1 MNGSAPVTP
10 RQAIVQKLDR
20 LIRARYPVIAVNTAE
35 ERRFKSLI
43 DEVLQI
49 PIPGGAPAEPGRHF
63 AKGLYHAS
71 RVSGLRQV
79 AGPNVPL
86 EGRAIPDREE
96 PSALL
101 DFIAEQDRG
110 IFILFD
116 YAPYFAGPDGLED
129 ALLVRQLREL
139 AMAIKPRGVTIIFCG
154 AHFPAIA
161 SLEKEMVAYD
171 LPLPAADEIAATLRH
186 HLGKYDGNPRATIAV
201 DEGTFRKLVEG
212 LLGLTI
218 AEAEY
223 ALDEATIVHRGL
235 GPDALGTLLEK
246 KRDLVARS
254 GTLTYIPP
262 QPADH
267 LGGYANLRALAEMA
281 ARAMTAE
288 ARAFGIRPLKG
299 FLLVGLPGCGKDHF
313 TTILSSK
320 LGRALLRCDMGSV
333 IGGTSGTLGSSL
345 TELKRAVAIAE
356 VCNGILVFSE
366 FEKAV
371 GGLASSNRTDGGEVA
386 RTIAFL
392 LNWMNDQERVFV
404 CATANDISQLAPE
417 QIRRGR
423 FGTTVFV
430 DLPTP
435 ADRAEIFAVHL
446 ALLGRDPAAFD
457 LAALAGAADGFSGAE
472 IQAAVQAALNDAFFA
487 GAPDITTEHLAGAI
501 RGIRPL
507 AQVKSEEIAA
517 LRKWAADHVVIP
529 PASPVAAS
537 AAHLAEL

>member
-1 MNGSAPVTP
+1 VNTGATITP
-10 RQAIVQKLDR
+10 RGAIVEKLDR
-20 LIRARYPVIAVNTAE
+20 LIRARYPIIAVNTAE
-35 ERRFKSLI
+35 ERRFKVLM

-49 PIPGGAPAEPGRHF
+49 PTPGAAPGEPGRHF
-63 AKGLYHAS
+63 AKGLYYAS
-71 RVSGLRQV
+71 RVSGLRQI

-86 EGRAIPDREE
+86 EGRSIPDREE

-110 IFILFD
+110 IFILLD
-116 YAPYFAGPDGLED
+116 YAAYFAGTDGQED

-139 AMAIKPRGVTIIFCG
+139 AMTIKPKGATIIFCG
-154 AHFPAIA
+154 AQFPAIP
-161 SLEKEMVAYD
+161 SLEKEMIVYD
-171 LPLPAADEIAATLRH
+171 LPLPADDEIAATLRH
-186 HLGKYDGNPRATIAV
+186 HLAKYEGNPRATIAV
-201 DEGTFRKLVEG
+201 DEEIFHKLVEG

-218 AEAEY
+218 TEAEY
-223 ALDEATIVHRGL
+223 TLDEATIVHRGL

-262 QPADH
+262 QPVTH

-288 ARAFGIRPLKG
+288 ARAFGIKPLKG

-313 TTILSSK
+313 LTVLSSM

-333 IGGTSGTLGSSL
+333 IGGANGTLGSSL
-345 TELKRAVAIAE
+345 TEIKRAIAIAE
-356 VCNGILVFSE
+356 VCNAILAFSE

-386 RTIAFL
+386 RTIAWL
-392 LNWMNDQERVFV
+392 LNWMNDQERIFV

-417 QIRRGR
+417 QIRQGR

-430 DLPTP
+430 DLPSAP
-435 ADRAEIFAVHL
+435 DRAEIFAVHL
-446 ALLGRDPAAFD
+446 TLAGRDPAAFD
-457 LAALAGAADGFSGAE
+457 LTALAEVADGFSGAE
-472 IQAAVQAALNDAFFA
+472 IQATVQAALNNAFFA
-487 GAPDITTEHLAGAI
+487 GAPDITTVHLVSAI
-501 RGIRPL
+501 RGLRPL
-507 AQVKSEEIAA
+507 SQVKAEEIAA
-517 LRKWAADHVVIP
+517 LRKWAADHVATP
-529 PASPVAAS
+529 LAAPVAADG
-537 AAHLAEL
+537 AHLAEL